1 MLIQFRK
8 KKKKRT
14 ETVEEIIPKWNKE
27 ITGQKREDSRKE
39 ENKVMSIREKNRKG
53 SGYYAKFPPWRATPS
68 LPATNPTRGEAR
80 ITPMAPVI
88 RTRNLD
94 DLCCA

>member
-27 ITGQKREDSRKE
+27 ITGQKREGRK
-39 ENKVMSIREKNRKG
+39 KIK
-53 SGYYAKFPPWRATPS
+53 
-68 LPATNPTRGEAR
+68 
-80 ITPMAPVI
+80 
-88 RTRNLD
+88 
-94 DLCCA
+94 

>member
-8 KKKKRT
+8 KKKQRT

-39 ENKVMSIREKNRKG
+39 ENKMMSIREKNRKG
-53 SGYYAKFPPWRATPS
+53 SGYFGKFPP
-68 LPATNPTRGEAR
+68 
-80 ITPMAPVI
+80 
-88 RTRNLD
+88 
-94 DLCCA
+94 

>member
-1 MLIQFRK
+1 MESCQKRKYLDDNKKRIKMLIQFRK

-53 SGYYAKFPPWRATPS
+53 SGYYAKFPP
-68 LPATNPTRGEAR
+68 
-80 ITPMAPVI
+80 
-88 RTRNLD
+88 
-94 DLCCA
+94 

>member
-39 ENKVMSIREKNRKG
+39 ENKMMSIREKNRKG
-53 SGYYAKFPPWRATPS
+53 SGY
-68 LPATNPTRGEAR
+68 
-80 ITPMAPVI
+80 
-88 RTRNLD
+88 
-94 DLCCA
+94 

>member
-1 MLIQFRK
+1 MLIQFRKK

-53 SGYYAKFPPWRATPS
+53 SGYYAKFP
-68 LPATNPTRGEAR
+68 L
-80 ITPMAPVI
+80 
-88 RTRNLD
+88 
-94 DLCCA
+94 